1 MIFVGFEFVKDLTLD
16 VKNVIAPPKSKAPL
30 VRKETSQADD
40 RVPEP
45 SSNNG
50 GKSENLR
57 DGESNPKHEF
67 ENAHREDDVARSP
80 LHSPSS
86 KNAVESPSKNFQDS
100 PSKKGINSDGSP
112 HATDMQR

>member
-1 MIFVGFEFVKDLTLD
+1 MVFVGFEFVKELTLD

-30 VRKETSQADD
+30 VGKETSRADE
-40 RVPEP
+40 RVLEP
-45 SSNNG
+45 SSNNSE
-50 GKSENLR
+50 KSENLG
-57 DGESNPKHEF
+57 DGESNPEHEP
-67 ENAHREDDVARSP
+67 ENTQKDEVARSP

-100 PSKKGINSDGSP
+100 PSKKAINSDGSP